1 MKTAYLGK
9 SGSYPLWHKMLSTN
23 RIAVL
28 FDHQYLW
35 MESIDT
41 FDLVDEDNH
50 QPKVGS
56 ERLLLLVGC
65 GQVCLSSSQSAGF
78 FDDQYLWK
86 ESSDILSIILHRVS
100 PQVKISSETTTFHW
114 VWPIVLLVK
123 SYCGI
128 LWSISQKR
136 VKW

>member
-1 MKTAYLGK
+1 
-9 SGSYPLWHKMLSTN
+9 
-23 RIAVL
+23 
-28 FDHQYLW
+28 

-41 FDLVDEDNH
+41 FDLVHEDNH

-100 PQVKISSETTTFHW
+100 PQVKIASETTTFHW

-123 SYCGI
+123 SYCWI
-128 LWSISQKR
+128 L
-136 VKW
+136 